1 MLDVEQA
8 VRHAV
13 DVSIHRIERAMDI
26 TLPKPEVRF
35 DLRGKAAGQARMP
48 RTRDGNIVLRFN
60 RQLMRENAQAF
71 CDEVAPHEVA
81 HMAAYSHFG
90 YRIKPHGKEWR
101 WIMETVLDVPARV
114 RHTMAVAVQPR
125 KTFSYRCACIEQI
138 HQLTA
143 IRHNRIMRGERYY
156 RCRRCGESLEHI

>member
-1 MLDVEQA
+1 MLDEEKAVCYAVEK
-8 VRHAV
+8 
-13 DVSIHRIERAMDI
+13 SIKRIERAIDAR
-26 TLPKPEVRF
+26 LPEPEIRF

-48 RTRDGNIVLRFN
+48 RSRHGKVVLRFN
-60 RQLMRENAQAF
+60 RQLMRENFQRF

-90 YRIKPHGKEWR
+90 YQIKPHGKEWR
-101 WIMETVLDVPARV
+101 WMMETVLDVPARV
-114 RHTMAVAVQPR
+114 RHTMAVAVHPR
-125 KTFSYRCACIEQI
+125 KTFPYRCACVEQI